1 MAFSN
6 QFYFVASALTYG
18 SLLSVYGAVA
28 CIYNGYQ
35 LYRDNLMVPL
45 CCIMM
50 IICWAVEVIS
60 LKFARSIGLWFREG
74 EEGRLEREEIKK
86 QKEQSAGQTETK
98 EEGVGGKL
106 ALLSSSKEAGGK
118 EEEKS
123 EDKNLQY
130 RALSRIGL
138 RTDAF
143 NTFDSRLSNIHEAPS
158 GFTASEMSFNITV
171 RRRLYFAS
179 MLSF

>member
-1 MAFSN
+1 
-6 QFYFVASALTYG
+6 
-18 SLLSVYGAVA
+18 
-28 CIYNGYQ
+28 
-35 LYRDNLMVPL
+35 MVPL

-74 EEGRLEREEIKK
+74 EEGRLERKEIQK
-86 QKEQSAGQTETK
+86 QQEQSV
-98 EEGVGGKL
+98 GVSGNDDSSGGGGGGGSSESGKL
-106 ALLSSSKEAGGK
+106 VVLSSTKDADDN
-118 EEEKS
+118 EEEQS

-143 NTFDSRLSNIHEAPS
+143 NTFDSRLSNVHDTPA
-158 GFTASEMSFNITV
+158 GFTASEMSFAITV
-171 RRRLYFAS
+171 RKERKEKKE
-179 MLSF
+179 